1 MHTRSSLRVIVT
13 RLFLLTLLAVL
24 LAPAAASAA
33 TYIYDVPELVERPLI
48 AVKKTAKFDV
58 LLPSQFTSE
67 HRRLFSQG
75 SGRAG
80 SYRFDI
86 GAVKGCG
93 TATACFVASFRA
105 RRGGKPTNTRKVQ
118 LRGGRRGYYRPL
130 KCGASCAAPSLQWV
144 QDRVLYTI
152 EAKLGTRRTQ
162 RRILIR
168 LANSAIANGAR

>member
-1 MHTRSSLRVIVT
+1 VT

-24 LAPAAASAA
+24 LAPVASASAA
-33 TYIYDVPELVERPLI
+33 TYIFDVPELVERPLN
-48 AVKKTAKFDV
+48 AVKKTAKIDV
-58 LLPSQFTSE
+58 LLPSRLTSE
-67 HRRLFSQG
+67 HRRLYSQG
-75 SGRAG
+75 RGRAR

-105 RRGGKPTNTRKVQ
+105 RRGGKPTNPRKVE

-152 EAKLGTRRTQ
+152 EAKLGTKKTE

>member
-1 MHTRSSLRVIVT
+1 M
-13 RLFLLTLLAVL
+13 LAVL

-33 TYIYDVPELVERPLI
+33 SYIYDVPELVERPLT

-67 HRRLFSQG
+67 HRKLYSQG
-75 SGRAG
+75 RGRAG

-105 RRGGKPTNTRKVQ
+105 RRGGKPTNPRKVE
-118 LRGGRRGYYRPL
+118 LRGGRRGYFRPL

-144 QDRVLYTI
+144 QDGVLYTI
-152 EAKLGTRRTQ
+152 EAKLGTKKTERRV
-162 RRILIR
+162 LIR
-168 LANSAIANGAR
+168 LANSAIRRGPR

>member
-1 MHTRSSLRVIVT
+1 VT

-24 LAPAAASAA
+24 LAPAASASAA
-33 TYIYDVPELVERPLI
+33 TYIYDVPELVERPLN
-48 AVKKTAKFDV
+48 AVRKTAKIDV
-58 LLPSQFTSE
+58 LLPTRLSSE
-67 HRRLFSQG
+67 HRRLYSQG
-75 SGRAG
+75 SGRAR

-105 RRGGKPTNTRKVQ
+105 RRGGKPTNTRKVE
-118 LRGGRRGYYRPL
+118 LRGGRRGYFRPM

-168 LANSAIANGAR
+168 LANSAIRAGAR

>member
-1 MHTRSSLRVIVT
+1 MT

-24 LAPAAASAA
+24 MAPATASAA

-48 AVKKTAKFDV
+48 AVKKAAKFDV

-67 HRRLFSQG
+67 HRKLFSQG

-105 RRGGKPTNTRKVQ
+105 RRGGKPTNTRKVK
-118 LRGGRRGYYRPL
+118 LRGDRRGYFRRL

-144 QDRVLYTI
+144 QDGVLYTI
-152 EAKLGTRRTQ
+152 EGKFGTKQTERRV
-162 RRILIR
+162 LIR
-168 LANSAIANGAR
+168 LANSAIGKGAR

>member
-1 MHTRSSLRVIVT
+1 VT

-48 AVKKTAKFDV
+48 AVKKAAKFDV
-58 LLPSQFTSE
+58 LLPSQFTSD
-67 HRRLFSQG
+67 RRKLYSQG
-75 SGRAG
+75 SGRTG

-105 RRGGKPTNTRKVQ
+105 RRGGKPTNTRKVK
-118 LRGGRRGYYRPL
+118 LRGGRRGYFRPL

-144 QDRVLYTI
+144 QDGVLYTF
-152 EAKLGTRRTQ
+152 EAKLGTKTTERRV
-162 RRILIR
+162 LIR
-168 LANSAIANGAR
+168 LANSAIGKGPR

>member
-1 MHTRSSLRVIVT
+1 MT

-48 AVKKTAKFDV
+48 AVKQAAKFDV

-67 HRRLFSQG
+67 HRKLYSQG

-86 GAVKGCG
+86 GSVKGCG

-105 RRGGKPTNTRKVQ
+105 RRGGKPTNTRKVE
-118 LRGGRRGYYRPL
+118 LRGDRRGYFRPL

-144 QDRVLYTI
+144 QEGVLYTI
-152 EAKLGTRRTQ
+152 EGKFGTKETERRV
-162 RRILIR
+162 LIR
-168 LANSAIANGAR
+168 LANSAIGKGAR

>member
-1 MHTRSSLRVIVT
+1 VT
-13 RLFLLTLLAVL
+13 RLLLLTLLAVL
-24 LAPAAASAA
+24 LAPAASASAA
-33 TYIYDVPELVERPLI
+33 TYIYDVPELVERPLN
-48 AVKKTAKFDV
+48 AVRKTAKIDV
-58 LLPSQFTSE
+58 LLPTRFTSE
-67 HRRLFSQG
+67 HRRLYSQG
-75 SGRAG
+75 SGRAR

-105 RRGGKPTNTRKVQ
+105 RRGGKPTNPRKVE
-118 LRGGRRGYYRPL
+118 LRGGRSGYYRPL

-152 EAKLGTRRTQ
+152 EAKLGTKKTE

-168 LANSAIANGAR
+168 LANSAIANGPR

>member
-1 MHTRSSLRVIVT
+1 VT

-24 LAPAAASAA
+24 LAPAASASAA
-33 TYIYDVPELVERPLI
+33 TYIYDVPELVERPLN
-48 AVKKTAKFDV
+48 AVKKTAKIDV
-58 LLPSQFTSE
+58 LLPSRLTSE
-67 HRRLFSQG
+67 HRRLYSQG
-75 SGRAG
+75 SGRAR

-105 RRGGKPTNTRKVQ
+105 RRGGKPTNTRKVE
-118 LRGGRRGYYRPL
+118 LRGGRRGYFRPL

>member
-1 MHTRSSLRVIVT
+1 VT

-24 LAPAAASAA
+24 LAPAASASAA
-33 TYIYDVPELVERPLI
+33 TYIFDVPELVERPLN
-48 AVKKTAKFDV
+48 AVKKTAKIDV
-58 LLPSQFTSE
+58 LLPSRLTSE
-67 HRRLFSQG
+67 HRRLYSQG
-75 SGRAG
+75 RGRAR

-105 RRGGKPTNTRKVQ
+105 RRGGKPTNTRKVE